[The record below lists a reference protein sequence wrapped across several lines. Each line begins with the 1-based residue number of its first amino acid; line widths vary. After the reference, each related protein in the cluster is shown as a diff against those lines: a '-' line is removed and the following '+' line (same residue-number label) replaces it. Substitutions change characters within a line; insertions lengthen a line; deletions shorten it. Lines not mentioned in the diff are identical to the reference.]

1 MVLALLA
8 GAALGT
14 AGGVALGCQ
23 VVPKFLV
30 IEPKDYITAVDISA
44 DDNPSIPMPKT
55 AGKPVSVFKKRLLKD
70 TSPWLV
76 HPDYDRA
83 KVLQEIRIDRLD
95 LGTRPP
101 RVDCFKSYETAED
114 ELIVEAP
121 AFWGGDIHVRVTA
134 VVKAGSKTIDVPVDV
149 ANVQVVGARGLKGSL
164 VDRMDAFVL
173 LEVRKGRPL
182 KTKVI
187 PNNEN
192 PAWNEEFDFVVD
204 TPKQQ
209 GLSLVLKDDDL
220 LGASTEGVAV
230 VPLDGSEFMAK
241 PRVPVTL
248 TVPLRA
254 PGEPAKAKERAHRTE
269 SGASA
274 AACAYVLVVA
284 GSGPSPMADAA
295 SSSAS
300 GEKKKSFLKKGI
312 AKLRRHKKPTDTP
325 GEAAEQAV
333 ADAVGG
339 TLAGAGS
346 PRSEAGSHR
355 RDSMDT
361 GGLAVEDDDAGSVAS
376 TPRVKLPSGAPT
388 GATVTVEC
396 TYFPFKS
403 SQPEPVTTSKPGTS
417 KDAPEQA
424 AITTVRRMLMSTTS
438 PDLTSK
444 GVLTVALK
452 KCTNLAN
459 NPDTY
464 AIITLYDP
472 YRLPIPNIE
481 FRTEVVMNED
491 CPRFNLQCDFV
502 NAEDKVVGRM
512 RITLEDVAKEGR
524 IKDQWPL
531 LEAQTGEVH
540 MGLEWNPIVVEE
552 VAAAAEGVTA
562 EG

>member
-1 MVLALLA
+1 M
-8 GAALGT
+8 
-14 AGGVALGCQ
+14 
-23 VVPKFLV
+23 
-30 IEPKDYITAVDISA
+30 
-44 DDNPSIPMPKT
+44 
-55 AGKPVSVFKKRLLKD
+55 
-70 TSPWLV
+70 
-76 HPDYDRA
+76 
-83 KVLQEIRIDRLD
+83 
-95 LGTRPP
+95 
-101 RVDCFKSYETAED
+101 
-114 ELIVEAP
+114 
-121 AFWGGDIHVRVTA
+121 
-134 VVKAGSKTIDVPVDV
+134 
-149 ANVQVVGARGLKGSL
+149 
-164 VDRMDAFVL
+164 
-173 LEVRKGRPL
+173 
-182 KTKVI
+182 
-187 PNNEN
+187 
-192 PAWNEEFDFVVD
+192 
-204 TPKQQ
+204 
-209 GLSLVLKDDDL
+209 
-220 LGASTEGVAV
+220 
-230 VPLDGSEFMAK
+230 
-241 PRVPVTL
+241 
-248 TVPLRA
+248 
-254 PGEPAKAKERAHRTE
+254 
-269 SGASA
+269 
-274 AACAYVLVVA
+274 
-284 GSGPSPMADAA
+284 
-295 SSSAS
+295 
-300 GEKKKSFLKKGI
+300 
-312 AKLRRHKKPTDTP
+312 
-325 GEAAEQAV
+325 
-333 ADAVGG
+333 
-339 TLAGAGS
+339 
-346 PRSEAGSHR
+346 
-355 RDSMDT
+355 
-361 GGLAVEDDDAGSVAS
+361 AS

-481 FRTEVVMNED
+481 FRTEGVMNED

-502 NAEDKVVGRM
+502 NVSVASSLSVVIHEKSGTLDALKSFKLPFLQKAEDKVVGRM